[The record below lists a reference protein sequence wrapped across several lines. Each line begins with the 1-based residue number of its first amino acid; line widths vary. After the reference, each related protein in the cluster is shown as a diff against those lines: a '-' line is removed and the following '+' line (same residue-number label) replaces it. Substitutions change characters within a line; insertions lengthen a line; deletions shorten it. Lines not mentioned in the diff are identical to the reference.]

1 MRRSL
6 IAAGLAGLC
15 ALASARPARATT
27 CAAPP
32 GADASLAAMDGGD
45 RLSWIDR
52 KLGED
57 AARGRLWTYGWV
69 IGIGAAGVAS
79 LAAVPFVAAK
89 DRVDWYVSAATA
101 AVGVVPLLAVPL
113 EVKRDAPKLRA
124 ALAAGPLDD
133 DARVCALLADAEGK
147 LAADAADERRQR
159 GWWMHAGNVAFNT
172 GVLLFLGLGYH
183 HWSSGLINGVA
194 GAAVG
199 EALLFTQPT
208 GTIDAAAS
216 YRRGDLSGEEK
227 ARAALSWGW
236 TYALGF

>member
-6 IAAGLAGLC
+6 IAVGLAGVC
-15 ALASARPARATT
+15 GLASAKPARAMT

-32 GADASLAAMDGGD
+32 GADASLAAMDGRD

-69 IGIGAAGVAS
+69 IGIGAAGVGS
-79 LAAVPFVAAK
+79 LAVVPFVAAK

-113 EVKRDAPKLRA
+113 DVTRDAPKLSA
-124 ALAAGPLDD
+124 ALAAGLLDD

-147 LAADAADERRQR
+147 LAADAADERWQR
-159 GWWMHAGNVAFNT
+159 GWWMHAGNIAFNT

-183 HWSSGLINGVA
+183 HWSSGLINGLA

-208 GTIDAAAS
+208 GAIDAAAT
-216 YRRGDLSGEEK
+216 YRGGALSGEGK
-227 ARAALSWGW
+227 AGASLSLGW
-236 TYALGF
+236 TYDLGF

>member
-6 IAAGLAGLC
+6 IAAGLAGMC
-15 ALASARPARATT
+15 GLASTRTARATT

-32 GADASLAAMDGGD
+32 GADASLAAMDDRD
-45 RLSWIDR
+45 RLFWIDR

-57 AARGRLWTYGWV
+57 AARARRWKYGWV
-69 IGIGAAGVAS
+69 IGIGAAGVGS

-101 AVGVVPLLAVPL
+101 AVGVVPLLAMPL
-113 EVKRDAPKLRA
+113 EVTRDAPKLRA

-133 DARVCALLADAEGK
+133 GARVCALLADAEGK
-147 LAADAADERRQR
+147 LAADAADERWQR
-159 GWWMHAGNVAFNT
+159 GWWMHAGNIGFNT

-183 HWSSGLINGVA
+183 HWSSGLINGLA

-208 GTIDAAAS
+208 GAIDAAAT
-216 YRRGDLSGEEK
+216 YRRGDLSSEGK
-227 ARAALSWGW
+227 AGAPLCWGW